1 MSIDALQ
8 EKIRKLKNPSMI
20 GLDPTVELLP
30 PHLLEEAYRTHG
42 QSLEALA
49 AAYETFCGEIL
60 QALQGLVPAVK
71 VQSYCFDALGSCGIA
86 AMQRLLRQAQHLGF
100 YVMMDANYSSVGHI
114 SQLYAAA
121 VFGGLRT
128 PDGACLQPY
137 ACDGLSINPYLGSD
151 SVKAFLP
158 YCKLQGKNLFLCV
171 KTSNKSSREVQD
183 LISGSRMVYSAVAD
197 LAMRWSIDLF
207 GKNGYSELIAVVG
220 APYPQVLRA
229 LRQQYDRLFFLVPG
243 YGAQG
248 GTAKHV
254 SEAFTAAGRGA
265 IVSASRSVIGAWQK
279 TGSDGRDW
287 ARCAKD
293 AACKMRD
300 DLAKYVTVI

>member
-8 EKIRKLKNPSMI
+8 AKIRKLKNPSMI
-20 GLDPTVELLP
+20 GLDSTVELLP

-49 AAYETFCGEIL
+49 AAYEIFCGEIL

-128 PDGACLQPY
+128 PDAGT
-137 ACDGLSINPYLGSD
+137 I
-151 SVKAFLP
+151 
-158 YCKLQGKNLFLCV
+158 
-171 KTSNKSSREVQD
+171 R
-183 LISGSRMVYSAVAD
+183 VAG
-197 LAMRWSIDLF
+197 IDPAT
-207 GKNGYSELIAVVG
+207 NSPE
-220 APYPQVLRA
+220 
-229 LRQQYDRLFFLVPG
+229 LRQILGMQLQHRQR
-243 YGAQG
+243 GAQL
-248 GTAKHV
+248 V
-254 SEAFTAAGRGA
+254 
-265 IVSASRSVIGAWQK
+265 
-279 TGSDGRDW
+279 
-287 ARCAKD
+287 
-293 AACKMRD
+293 
-300 DLAKYVTVI
+300 

>member
-8 EKIRKLKNPSMI
+8 AKIRKLKNPSMI

-49 AAYETFCGEIL
+49 AAYEIFCGEIL

-86 AMQRLLRQAQHLGF
+86 AMQRLLRQAQRLGF

-158 YCKLQGKNLFLCV
+158 YCKQQGKNL
-171 KTSNKSSREVQD
+171 
-183 LISGSRMVYSAVAD
+183 
-197 LAMRWSIDLF
+197 
-207 GKNGYSELIAVVG
+207 
-220 APYPQVLRA
+220 
-229 LRQQYDRLFFLVPG
+229 
-243 YGAQG
+243 
-248 GTAKHV
+248 
-254 SEAFTAAGRGA
+254 
-265 IVSASRSVIGAWQK
+265 
-279 TGSDGRDW
+279 
-287 ARCAKD
+287 
-293 AACKMRD
+293 
-300 DLAKYVTVI
+300 